1 MVPVLGLMLLVGI
14 VAIASITLL
23 FSGLGELAGTEGEA
37 EDERI
42 EASFTKLAH
51 DATTVGVSSTDGRT
65 TTLDL
70 EGESIEL
77 DESAG
82 HLSVEVSDTED
93 PVVVRELAALR
104 YDDGDRELAFQGG
117 GVWRTDGDA
126 ARMLTAPT
134 IAYREE
140 SLTFPFVDVGGAE
153 TVDSDRLT
161 FTEGETEVP
170 LVGQMSGQ
178 TVTITIESDLYEGWA
193 THFERT
199 IGESAVS
206 VDHENESVEV
216 VMGYP
221 EMDGDF
227 ESGIVAQGDFQ
238 STNPNACAD
247 GSVVVSGDV
256 LDDDCRSHDHGSGG
270 ENVSVSPIDA
280 GVEFIVGGI
289 AETEPHIDGK
299 ATDRVTA
306 GTYFVEGNL
315 TRTDDLTVDVSEG
328 NVTLAVDGHVRLD
341 NASLSVEGTEES
353 NGSVRLYTT
362 GDVAIAGGDGGVV
375 TDGETDASRFQLY
388 GTSQLHFGLGQ
399 GEYVGTVYA
408 PRTEPATGTNEA
420 ADGHLESANNC
431 EPIDGEEPDVCIG
444 SGSSTFVG
452 SIVAGSISLE
462 QNLALEYDDG
472 LESLEPTLYE
482 PALPPALSSIDL
494 RLHGVE
500 VDGN

>member
-1 MVPVLGLMLLVGI
+1 MVPIVGLMLLVGM
-14 VAIASITLL
+14 VAIASVVILL
-23 FSGLGELAGTEGEA
+23 GGLGELAGTENDA

-51 DATTVGVSSTDGRT
+51 DATTVGVSSADGRS

-70 EGESIEL
+70 EGESIVL

-82 HLSVEVSDTED
+82 HLTVEISDAED
-93 PVVVRELAALR
+93 PVLERELTALR
-104 YDDGDRELAFQGG
+104 YDDGDRQLAYQGG
-117 GVWRTDGDA
+117 GVWRTDGDG

-134 IAYREE
+134 VAYREE
-140 SLTFPFVDVGGAE
+140 SLTFPFVDVRSAE
-153 TVDSDRLT
+153 TVDSDRVT
-161 FTEGETEVP
+161 FTEGETAVP
-170 LVGQMSGQ
+170 LGGLMSGE
-178 TVTITIESDLYEGWA
+178 TVTITLEGDLYEGWA
-193 THFERT
+193 TYFERT

-206 VDHENESVEV
+206 IDHDDESVQV
-216 VMGYP
+216 VLGYP

-227 ESGIVAQGDFQ
+227 ESGVVAQGDFQ
-238 STNPNACAD
+238 STNPNACVD

-256 LDDDCRSHDHGSGG
+256 LEDDCRTHDHGPGG

-280 GVEFIVGGI
+280 GVEFVVDGI

-299 ATDRVTA
+299 STDRITT

-315 TRTDDLTVDVSEG
+315 TRTDDLTVDVSDG

-341 NASLSVEGTEES
+341 NASLSIEGTEES

-375 TDGETDASRFQLY
+375 MDGEPDASRFQLY

-420 ADGHLESANNC
+420 ADGHVESANNC

-444 SGSSTFVG
+444 TGSSTFVG

-472 LESLEPTLYE
+472 LQGLEPTLYE
-482 PALPPALSSIDL
+482 PALPPALASIDL